1 MTMFTLSLL
10 LAPLPFLLPVAIVW
24 LVQLGKRERAL
35 IRANAEVAPL
45 NAQIRKLEQR
55 LATVEALVI
64 EPGYRLTHQI
74 EALRDAA

>member
-1 MTMFTLSLL
+1 MTIFTLSLL

-24 LVQLGKRERAL
+24 LVQHGKRERAL

-55 LATVEALVI
+55 LATAEALVI

>member
-1 MTMFTLSLL
+1 MTIFTLSLL